1 MVAGPS
7 QAHARATVTVD
18 LDAVADNCRLLA
30 ETVAPAEL
38 WAVVKADGYGH
49 GAADVGAAALAAGAA
64 RLCVATYEEAVALR
78 ERLPD
83 APVLVMG
90 PLVPGEEPEVRG
102 VELAVSSR
110 EAYDRL
116 RASAAAPL
124 AVHVKVDSGMGR
136 WGMAP
141 ADAIEVA
148 AELGGGVGRLRL
160 GGLMSHLASAESDDE
175 LTTRQ
180 LERFAAVSAEVAPC
194 PRHVANSA
202 AAMGRP
208 DARWDAVRCG
218 IAVYGVSPFGD
229 DPAARGLRPA
239 MRFESFVAQVKRLEP
254 GDGTGYGHRFTAE
267 RPVWIGLVPTGYAD
281 GVPRLLSG
289 RMDVLVGGRRRPV
302 VATISMD
309 QLTFLIGEECD
320 VAVGDE
326 VVLLGEQAGQAIGPE
341 EWASRSDTIG
351 YEIVTDI
358 APRRRRVKHLV
369 VGG

>member
-1 MVAGPS
+1 M
-7 QAHARATVTVD
+7 TVD
-18 LDAVADNCRLLA
+18 LGAVADNCRLLA
-30 ETVAPAEL
+30 DTVAPAEL

-49 GAADVGAAALAAGAA
+49 GAADVGSAALAAGAA

-78 ERLPD
+78 ERLPG

-90 PLVPGEEPEVRG
+90 PLIPGEEPEVHD
-102 VELAVSSR
+102 VEVAVSSR

-116 RASAAAPL
+116 RAGACAPL
-124 AVHVKVDSGMGR
+124 AVHVKLDSGMGR

-141 ADAIEVA
+141 GDVVA
-148 AELGGGVGRLRL
+148 VAGELAAGTGQLRL

-175 LTTRQ
+175 LTSRQ
-180 LERFAAVSAEVAPC
+180 LERFAEVSGQVAPC

-202 AAMGRP
+202 GALGRA
-208 DARWDAVRCG
+208 DTRWDAVRCG

-229 DPAARGLRPA
+229 DPEVHGLRPA

-254 GDGTGYGHRFTAE
+254 GDGTGYGHRFTAD
-267 RPVWIGLVPTGYAD
+267 RPVWIGLVPAGYAD

-289 RMDVLVGGRRRPV
+289 RMDVLAGGRRRPV

-309 QLTFLIGEECD
+309 QLTFLIGDQCD

-326 VVLLGEQAGQAIGPE
+326 VVLLGRQADETIGPH

>member
-1 MVAGPS
+1 MIA
-7 QAHARATVTVD
+7 AHRTSRATVTID
-18 LDAVADNCRLLA
+18 LAAIGDNVGMLRGLA
-30 ETVAPAEL
+30 APAEL
-38 WAVVKADGYGH
+38 WAAVKADGYGH
-49 GAADVGAAALAAGAA
+49 GASVVGRCALDAGAA
-64 RLCVATYEEAVALR
+64 KLCVATWEEARALLAD
-78 ERLPD
+78 LPE
-83 APVLVMG
+83 APVLVMS
-90 PLVPGEEPEVRG
+90 PLAPGEEEDVTG
-102 VELAVSSR
+102 VEVAVSSV
-110 EAYDRL
+110 DGLNRL
-116 RASAAAPL
+116 RAAAREPL
-124 AVHVKVDSGMGR
+124 VVHVKLDSGMGR

-141 ADAIEVA
+141 ADAVEVA
-148 AELGGGVGRLRL
+148 DELAAGTGGLRL
-160 GGLMSHLASAESDDE
+160 GGLMSHLASAESDVE
-175 LTTRQ
+175 LTSRQ
-180 LERFAAVSAEVAPC
+180 LERFAEVSAQVAPC

-202 AAMGRP
+202 AALGRA

-218 IAVYGVSPFGD
+218 IAVYGISPFGD
-229 DPAARGLRPA
+229 DPEAHGLRPA

-254 GDGTGYGHRFTAE
+254 GDGTGYGHRFTAD

-289 RMDVLVGGRRRPV
+289 RMDVLAGGRRRPV

-309 QLTFLIGEECD
+309 QLTFLIGDRCD

-326 VVLLGEQAGQAIGPE
+326 VVLLGRQADETIGPH

>member
-1 MVAGPS
+1 VVADRS
-7 QAHARATVTVD
+7 VRHARATVTVD
-18 LDAVADNCRLLA
+18 LGAVADNCRVLA
-30 ETVAPAEL
+30 AAAAPAEL

-49 GAADVGAAALAAGAA
+49 GAADVGAAALAAGA
-64 RLCVATYEEAVALR
+64 RKLCVATHEEAVALR

-90 PLVPGEEPEVRG
+90 PLVPGEESDVRDL
-102 VELAVSSR
+102 EIAVSSR
-110 EAYDRL
+110 EAYERL
-116 RASAAAPL
+116 REQAAAPL

-136 WGMAP
+136 WGMST
-141 ADAIEVA
+141 ADAVGVA
-148 AELGGGVGRLRL
+148 AELADGAGPLRL
-160 GGLMSHLASAESDDE
+160 GGLMSHLASAESDDA
-175 LTTRQ
+175 LTARQ
-180 LERFAAVSAEVAPC
+180 LERFAEVSAHVPAC
-194 PRHVANSA
+194 PRHIGNSA
-202 AAMGRP
+202 AALSRP

-229 DPAARGLRPA
+229 GPAAHGLRPA

-309 QLTFLIGEECD
+309 QLTFLIGADCD

-326 VVLLGEQAGQAIGPE
+326 VVLLGEQGAESIGPN
-341 EWASRSDTIG
+341 EWGDRSDTIG